1 MGQGGGDATNSGFLP
16 ELETKVSPRDW
27 DVRDTTGNLPSPRRI
42 VRRPYTGEVFASRED
57 GEFVKRE
64 GEFGR
69 EGGPGR
75 APRMAYQSPLE
86 GASRQMDDFWSQ
98 GVPELRQSPGQG
110 EPQSRIMEAVK
121 TAWVQDAL
129 KKNVPIMKAEFTCTL
144 QWPECVKLAEWLVE
158 WALRHQCTFSLVA
171 LMCRSKKVLMACLMD
186 LDLRDEGEYET
197 GVARTLN
204 QTWLKRIMQAS
215 TSSDFNSEKME

>member
-1 MGQGGGDATNSGFLP
+1 MARMKKSARITKGGDPMGKGGGDATTSGFLP
-16 ELETKVSPRDW
+16 ELEIKVSRTRDR
-27 DVRDTTGNLPSPRRI
+27 DVREITGKLPSPRRI

-86 GASRQMDDFWSQ
+86 GASRQMDDFWNQ

-121 TAWVQDAL
+121 TA
-129 KKNVPIMKAEFTCTL
+129 IG
-144 QWPECVKLAEWLVE
+144 
-158 WALRHQCTFSLVA
+158 
-171 LMCRSKKVLMACLMD
+171 CRTHSRRMS
-186 LDLRDEGEYET
+186 R
-197 GVARTLN
+197 
-204 QTWLKRIMQAS
+204 S
-215 TSSDFNSEKME
+215 